1 MTPTPSGGEMTRA
14 RLTYVRYLVW
24 FYAWKWTRSVT
35 WLHRRTIRPV
45 NEAQEAYIA
54 AVRALL
60 RKAPR

>member
-1 MTPTPSGGEMTRA
+1 MTRA